1 MSSVQSAFVQL
12 PLSKRFVCTASTQ
25 VFTEAALVTALGG
38 FATALG
44 NVYVV
49 DTAAHLTTVFEA
61 FNTGSGVATA
71 SSGETL
77 LDMGKEIHVGLAGD
91 ESNLLTLRR
100 VQRTHGT
107 VALGYPSG
115 SAVGYVV
122 VENKLS
128 EATGGVTALHP
139 KVSVCRV

>member
-1 MSSVQSAFVQL
+1 MSSVQASFAQL

-25 VFTEAALVTALGG
+25 IFTEAALVTALGG
-38 FATALG
+38 YATALG
-44 NVYVV
+44 NVYSV
-49 DTAAHLTTVFEA
+49 DTATNFLVFTSTLKAEGTV
-61 FNTGSGVATA
+61 A

-77 LDMGKEIHVGLAGD
+77 LDMGKEVHIGIAGD

-107 VALGYPSG
+107 VALGAPSG
-115 SAVGYVV
+115 SAVGYVC

-128 EATGGVTALHP
+128 MDTESTNAAKVAVT
-139 KVSVCRV
+139 VSRV